1 MMKILR
7 NILYISLLIISN
19 VSFAQ
24 DANLKL
30 SSSSN
35 TVAVGQSFRV
45 TVELEGAQAEAY
57 RDPDF
62 NGFRIIGKSSSSG
75 SGGMTIIVNGKPV
88 MNNSGSASWTY
99 TLVAM
104 NVGKYTIG
112 NAKAKVKGSWIN
124 SNTATI
130 DVRQGSGQNQQ
141 QYANQTQPTQQQNTN
156 VPKGEDNALFL
167 RAEVN
172 KTNPYQGEQIILTY
186 KLYTRIPVL
195 QYVIQESPAFAGFWM
210 ENLLN
215 NTKDPKQYNTT
226 LNGTQYTVAEIRKIA
241 LFPQRSGN
249 LSIEPQK
256 IKTLVQV
263 QSQRQSYNPFADFF
277 GDDPFFQQFFQ
288 RSGFGVENQERDLV
302 SNPINVTVR
311 ELPAPTPENFN
322 GAVGSFSIETSI
334 DKKSSYSTDDAIS
347 IKYSIKGSGNFA
359 LIDDIF
365 IDFPKEFDVY
375 EPEIRD
381 EISKTAG
388 GISGKRSFEYIVIPR
403 VKGKYEIPGF
413 SISYFD
419 LDSKKYVNLENEAI
433 TLNVN
438 KGSDNPKA
446 VSSSGD
452 IEYLNEDIRYINTK
466 KLRLQQKDS
475 SFYASGLYF
484 LSFAIPLLVFLFL
497 VILWRKRIKDRAN
510 IREYQRRKANK
521 TAAKHL
527 KEAKKLLQN
536 KEETAFYMEISRALW
551 GYLSHKFSI
560 DASDLSLDNVK
571 EVMKTHDISDE
582 STERFIHTLNDC
594 EFTRFAPGDKKDNM
608 QAIFDASHNIILKI
622 EEEIA

>member
-1 MMKILR
+1 MT
-7 NILYISLLIISN
+7 
-19 VSFAQ
+19 FAQ
-24 DANLKL
+24 DAVLKL

-45 TVELEGAQAEAY
+45 TVELQGAQAEAY
-57 RDPDF
+57 RDPDLS
-62 NGFRIIGKSSSSG
+62 GFRIIGKSSSSG

-104 NVGKYTIG
+104 NTGKHSIG
-112 NAKAKVKGSWIN
+112 SAKAKVNGAWIN
-124 SNTATI
+124 SNTTTI
-130 DVRQGSGQNQQ
+130 DVRQGSATNNQPKYSNQQ
-141 QYANQTQPTQQQNTN
+141 QQTQQQNTN
-156 VPKGEDNALFL
+156 LPKGEDNAIFL

-172 KTNPYQGEQIILTY
+172 NSNPYQGEQIILTY
-186 KLYTRIPVL
+186 KLFTSIPVL

-210 ENLLN
+210 ENLLDN
-215 NTKDPKQYNTT
+215 SREPKQYNTT
-226 LNGTQYTVAEIRKIA
+226 VNGKNYTVAEIRKIA

-249 LSIEPQK
+249 LRIEPQK
-256 IKTLVQV
+256 IKTLIQV

-288 RSGFGVENQERDLV
+288 GSGFGVENQERDLV
-302 SNPINVTVR
+302 SNAVNIKVK
-311 ELPAPTPENFN
+311 ELPTPAPDNFN
-322 GAVGSFSIETSI
+322 GAVGNFTIKSSY
-334 DKKSSYSTDDAIS
+334 DKKKSYSTDDAIS
-347 IKYSIKGSGNFA
+347 IKYSIEGSGNFA

-375 EPEIRD
+375 EPEIQD

-403 VKGKYEIPGF
+403 VKGKYEIPAF

-419 LDSKKYVNLENEAI
+419 LNSKKFVELENEAI
-433 TLNVN
+433 KLNVN
-438 KGSDNPKA
+438 KGPDNPKA

-466 KLRLQQKDS
+466 NLRLHQKSS

-497 VILWRKRIKDRAN
+497 VFLWRKRIKERAN
-510 IREYQRRKANK
+510 IREYQRRRANK

-527 KEAKKLLQN
+527 KEAKKLLLN

-560 DASDLSLDNVK
+560 DASDLSFDNVK
-571 EVMKTHDISDE
+571 EVMKTHDISEE
-582 STERFIHTLNDC
+582 SAEKFIHTLNDC
-594 EFTRFAPGDKKDNM
+594 EFARFAPGDKKDNM
-608 QAIFDASHNIILKI
+608 QAIYDASHSIILKI
-622 EEEIA
+622 EEEIV